1 VCAGLFALAV
11 RLSAGEYPGPAAVGV
26 LAGLA
31 FLAGGLVLRR
41 GTVVTIGLAL
51 LGVGYGAAL
60 IGKGLDPA
68 AGLFAA
74 GLVAVAEL
82 AFWAIEPGAAVP
94 FGRAATGLRVL
105 VIGSVVAGAAVA
117 GTLLLAVVS
126 EPVGGDAALGIAGV
140 LAVLAI
146 FGVAVVLARSLRSG
160 VS

>member
-1 VCAGLFALAV
+1 MCAALFALAV
-11 RLSAGEYPGPAAVGV
+11 WLSAGDHPGPAAVGV

-31 FLAGGLVLRR
+31 LLAVGLVLRR
-41 GTVVTIGLAL
+41 GTVATVGLAL

-94 FGRAATGLRVL
+94 LGRAATGLRVL
-105 VIGSVVAGAAVA
+105 VFGSVVLGSALA
-117 GTLLLAVVS
+117 GTVLVLAVS
-126 EPVGGDAALGIAGV
+126 DPIRGEAALGIAGV
-140 LAVLAI
+140 LAVLTI
-146 FGVAVVLARSLRSG
+146 FGVAVVLARSLRSD

>member
-1 VCAGLFALAV
+1 MCAALFALAV
-11 RLSAGEYPGPAAVGV
+11 RLSAGGYPGPAAAGV

-31 FLAGGLVLRR
+31 FLAGGLVVRR
-41 GTVVTIGLAL
+41 GTVATIGLAL
-51 LGVGYGAAL
+51 LGVGYAAGL
-60 IGKGLDPA
+60 IDKGLDPA

-94 FGRAATGLRVL
+94 FGRAATGVRLL
-105 VIGSVVAGAAVA
+105 VIGSVVAGSAVA
-117 GTLLLAVVS
+117 GTLLLAVVADPIRG
-126 EPVGGDAALGIAGV
+126 EAALGTAGL

-146 FGVAVVLARSLRSG
+146 FAVAVVLARSLRDG

>member
-1 VCAGLFALAV
+1 MCSQGWL
-11 RLSAGEYPGPAAVGV
+11 
-26 LAGLA
+26 

-41 GTVVTIGLAL
+41 GTVVTVGLAL

-94 FGRAATGLRVL
+94 LRRAATGRESARRRRGRRLERL
-105 VIGSVVAGAAVA
+105 SPARCCSRSWRI
-117 GTLLLAVVS
+117 
-126 EPVGGDAALGIAGV
+126 PFGGDAALGIAGV

-146 FGVAVVLARSLRSG
+146 FAVAAVLARSLRSG
-160 VS
+160 VG